1 MRTIAVPESHPTPTA
16 AAPRHRP
23 RRTSTSAALFHAAF
37 FAPID
42 RATPPLVRR
51 FRELA
56 RVAFERE
63 IAGHFGPDHL
73 PRVRRF
79 ARVYWPWAALRGL
92 GFALRLGRGPAGEG
106 TGRIEQWR
114 STRLLLAAGVR
125 PGDYYRYA
133 MHRVSPRLRGFAVS
147 DLEQIAVQRY
157 LHPEPI
163 RQDIDHKARL
173 SELAIAAG
181 LPVPRPIA
189 EVTRGSDPASLAERL
204 PECDLFVKFANLG
217 WGVGALAFRWN
228 DGAWTCADGRR
239 LDRTALASA
248 LVERSADGDL
258 VVQEA
263 LANGGPLRDL
273 TPGGL
278 STFRIVTLRPTRDAA
293 PTLLGAVLRMPAT
306 PGAITDNFANGG
318 VAAPVVDA
326 EGTLGPA
333 CTKRSF
339 VERLETH
346 PFTGGRILGTRIDGF
361 PASVRLAIAAHRL
374 FPRAISVG
382 WDIAIT
388 PAGPT
393 LIEGNVA
400 WCPELMQQVTGVP
413 LLATAFGEAYGRM

>member
-1 MRTIAVPESHPTPTA
+1 MRTIAIPESHPTPTA

-23 RRTSTSAALFHAAF
+23 GRASTSATLFHAAF

-56 RVAFERE
+56 RVAYERE
-63 IAGHFGPDHL
+63 IAAHFGPDHL

-79 ARVYWPWAALRGL
+79 ARVYWAWAALRGL
-92 GFALRLGRGPAGEG
+92 GFALRLGRGPAREG

-114 STRLLLAAGVR
+114 STRRLLAAGVR

-133 MHRVSPRLRGFAVS
+133 MHRVNPRLRGFAVS

-157 LHPEPI
+157 LHPETV
-163 RQDIDHKARL
+163 RQPIDHKARL
-173 SELAIAAG
+173 SEIATAAG
-181 LPVPRPIA
+181 LPMPRPVA
-189 EVTRGSDPASLAERL
+189 EVTRDSEAGCLAGKL
-204 PECDLFVKFANLG
+204 PERDLFVKFANLG
-217 WGVGALAFRWN
+217 WGVGALAFRW
-228 DGAWTCADGRR
+228 DAGGWTGADGRR
-239 LDRTALASA
+239 LDRAGLATA
-248 LVERSADGDL
+248 LVERAAGGDL
-258 VVQEA
+258 VVQER

-278 STFRIVTLRPTRDAA
+278 ATIRIVTLRPTRDAPPA
-293 PTLLGAVLRMPAT
+293 LLGAVLRMPAR
-306 PGAITDNFANGG
+306 PGAITDNFASGG

-339 VERLETH
+339 VERLEAH

-361 PASVRLAIAAHRL
+361 PAAVRLAIAAHRL

-388 PAGPT
+388 ADGPV

-400 WCPELMQQVTGVP
+400 WCPELMQQVTGTP